1 MKNLGNKI
9 MVVGVSASGKST
21 FTRKLAA
28 ATQLPPIFV
37 DTIFWKPGWTYIGDE
52 AAAKELD
59 MVSQADKWIIEGYV
73 VPEIKEVLFKRAD
86 TIIFLEYSS
95 FLTVFR
101 YIKRWFQHRKDPRPE
116 LNGNTERLRSKMIKR
131 IWQKREVRALNV
143 FLERLEIKDKVIR
156 LYSPK
161 ETEVFLNQVS
171 NT

>member
-1 MKNLGNKI
+1 

-28 ATQLPPIFV
+28 ITQLPPIFV

-59 MVSQADKWIIEGYV
+59 IISRADKWIIEGYMI
-73 VPEIKEVLFKRAD
+73 PEIKEVLFTRAD
-86 TIIFLEYSS
+86 TIIFLEYSR

-116 LNGNTERLRSKMIKR
+116 LNGNTERLRFKMIKR
-131 IWQKREVRALNV
+131 IWQKKEVAALNV
-143 FLERLEIKDKVIR
+143 FLERAEFKKKVIR
-156 LYSPK
+156 LHSPR
-161 ETEVFLNQVS
+161 ETEVFLKYLH
-171 NT
+171 TK